1 MTVIVQRGGVFYAD
15 SRTVARG
22 VSQHENIVK
31 ITPYPS
37 YKLENKLAVWD
48 KEVIL
53 AVAGAGAS
61 EAITIATDILMK
73 GGKEALDSYKIL
85 RNTKA
90 AIGLD
95 CVMLVLTANHCYEV
109 NFRRSTEGPPFI
121 VKNHKRDEL
130 VCIGSGRAPVEVI
143 TRFFK
148 TDEIGTVCAA
158 LALSDTCG
166 GYLRIYDTNAREPK
180 MVTKLYRRPMLRVF
194 YGCLLS
200 YAARIGTWYNNTF
213 KY

>member
-1 MTVIVQRGGVFYAD
+1 MTIIVQRDGVFYAD
-15 SRTVARG
+15 SRTIARG

-31 ITPYPS
+31 ITPYPT
-37 YKLENKLAVWD
+37 YKQDDKLAVWN

-61 EAITIATDILMK
+61 NAITIATEILMR
-73 GGKEALDSYKIL
+73 GGKEALDSYIL
-85 RNTKA
+85 LRATKA
-90 AIGLD
+90 AVKLD
-95 CVMLVLTANHCYEV
+95 CIVLVLTANNCYEV
-109 NFRRSTEGPPFI
+109 NFKRSDERPWVA
-121 VKNHKRDEL
+121 VKNHKRSEL

-166 GYLRIYDTNAREPK
+166 GYLRMYDTNAREPK
-180 MVTKLYRRPMLRVF
+180 MVTKYYRHPMLRVF

-200 YAARIGTWYNNTF
+200 YAARFGTWYNSTF
-213 KY
+213 KF